1 VTEMVAVS
9 VVINKATKVSLGLCV
24 AHLGVLK
31 H

>member
-9 VVINKATKVSLGLCV
+9 VVFNKATKVSLGPFV

>member
-9 VVINKATKVSLGLCV
+9 IVINKAAKVSLGRCA